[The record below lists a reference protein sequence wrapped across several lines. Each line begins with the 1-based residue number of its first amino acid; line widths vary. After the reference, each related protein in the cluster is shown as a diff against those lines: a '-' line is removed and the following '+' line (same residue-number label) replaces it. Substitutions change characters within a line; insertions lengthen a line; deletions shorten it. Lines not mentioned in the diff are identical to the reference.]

1 MIMNDR
7 GNGLNAM
14 VAMFLP
20 SVSGVVVW
28 SLIVLWAT
36 ASPIVAVSYEAR
48 SFLKTEIVR
57 KKGCVERATHR
68 ILEGTRQLRTTAP
81 SSGNTL
87 RARGITGVLGAL
99 QSLRARSYNGC
110 FVSSTLKFF
119 VPLSLE
125 GHSVPPT
132 PFVRHTVRPLT
143 SYVQHR
149 RTPPTKPSHDREKLK
164 MGSCFSSEAGTGDLQ
179 NDRSARLKT
188 TRIDKQLEEDA
199 RKLRKECK
207 ILLLGSGESGKST
220 IVKQM
225 KIIHQN
231 GFSQTELLFYRPQI
245 YRNLLDSARTLIAAL
260 QENELLPAPLPLDLA
275 EASAKIDGAM
285 VNEDY
290 KSVLDASI
298 VRACEKIWAYPATKR
313 MVEDPAL
320 FHTFYLM
327 DSAEYFFEAAGRISS
342 PDYCP
347 TESDVLRARTKTT
360 GIFETRFTS
369 GNLQI
374 HMFDVGGQRSE
385 RKKWI
390 HCFEAVTSI
399 IFCVALSEYDQVLLE
414 ESGQNR
420 MEESLVLWESVVNS
434 RWFVRT
440 REVGE
445 GPVGGVFSRV

>member
-1 MIMNDR
+1 M
-7 GNGLNAM
+7 
-14 VAMFLP
+14 
-20 SVSGVVVW
+20 
-28 SLIVLWAT
+28 
-36 ASPIVAVSYEAR
+36 
-48 SFLKTEIVR
+48 
-57 KKGCVERATHR
+57 
-68 ILEGTRQLRTTAP
+68 GT
-81 SSGNTL
+81 
-87 RARGITGVLGAL
+87 
-99 QSLRARSYNGC
+99 
-110 FVSSTLKFF
+110 
-119 VPLSLE
+119 
-125 GHSVPPT
+125 
-132 PFVRHTVRPLT
+132 
-143 SYVQHR
+143 
-149 RTPPTKPSHDREKLK
+149 
-164 MGSCFSSEAGTGDLQ
+164 CFSSDLGNGDPQ
-179 NDRSARLKT
+179 NDKSARQKT

-231 GFSQTELLFYRPQI
+231 GFSQTELLFYRPQV
-245 YRNLLDSARTLIAAL
+245 YRNLLDCARTLIAAL
-260 QENELLPAPLPLDLA
+260 HENGVLPVPLPLDLA
-275 EASAKIDGAM
+275 ETFAKIDGAV

-290 KSVLDASI
+290 KGVLDASI
-298 VRACEKIWAYPATKR
+298 VRACEKVWVYPATKR

-320 FHTFYLM
+320 SHTFYLM
-327 DSAEYFFEAAGRISS
+327 DSAEYFFEAAPRIAT

-420 MEESLVLWESVVNS
+420 MEESLALWESVVNS

-440 REVGE
+440 SVVLFLNKVDLFKGKLGRVPLRDYFPEYE
-445 GPVGGVFSRV
+445 GGSDPSKAAKFILYKFTKLNRAELKVYPHLTQATDTGNIRLVFAAVKETILQNALQDSGIL